1 MNAAEFTSPVVEHPL
16 SLHEIE
22 NHCWQMLRAGCD
34 SGSHPFHLPAVAS
47 SGPDGVELRT
57 VVLRRAEE
65 EKRLL
70 GFHTDVRSA
79 KWQSL
84 RLQPQMQWLFYSAPD
99 RVQLRIRAS
108 AQLHQQDTI
117 AREAW
122 DNSPVRCRRVYMGD
136 EIPGAPSPYPTH
148 GLPDEFF
155 QTLPSVE
162 SAEKGWDHFGV
173 VITRVETIEW
183 LQLSSRGHLRASFHY
198 RAGEA
203 AQTMWMV
210 P

>member
-1 MNAAEFTSPVVEHPL
+1 MNAAVLTSPSVDQSL

-22 NHCWQMLRAGCD
+22 KNCWQMLRAGRD

-47 SGPDGVELRT
+47 AGPEGVELRT

-65 EKRLL
+65 EQRLL

-84 RLQPQMQWLFYSAPD
+84 RHQPMMQWLFYSASD
-99 RVQLRIRAS
+99 RIQLRIRAI
-108 AQLHQQDTI
+108 AQLHHQDAM

-122 DNSPVRCRRVYMGD
+122 ENSPVRCRRVYMGD
-136 EIPGAPSPYPTH
+136 EMPGAPSPYPTH
-148 GLPDEFF
+148 GLPDEYF

-162 SAEKGWDHFGV
+162 SAEKGWEHFGV
-173 VITRVETIEW
+173 VITRVETMEW
-183 LQLSSRGHLRASFHY
+183 LKLSNRGHLRASFRY
-198 RAGEA
+198 RAGAQAEA
-203 AQTMWMV
+203 VWLV